1 MEKRLAAA
9 RAEAVAE
16 AKMELLPEVEGALSL
31 IQELEA
37 QRDTHKAE
45 AKAAEQNLLRLEEGT
60 AKAISTLTVGIR
72 DLEKEK
78 QGLGEQVEALQDEC
92 SQLRRQSKV
101 LAEHVE
107 VATVPQPCIRELLAF
122 V

>member
-60 AKAISTLTVGIR
+60 AKAISTLTICIR